1 VNGLA
6 MCVVGMASARR
17 HFTSTNRSTVEW
29 KHPTQRICERLKQR
43 MPRKLGAQVRV
54 TKVTEVTLFC
64 LIDCNIKKT
73 LITYT
78 ELIEKSVTRV
88 TSVTFDDN

>member
-1 VNGLA
+1 
-6 MCVVGMASARR
+6 M
-17 HFTSTNRSTVEW
+17 
-29 KHPTQRICERLKQR
+29 
-43 MPRKLGAQVRV
+43 